1 MSRHVLQVFEQYQ
14 QARSS
19 FVQTVAEL
27 AHRPQNIE
35 ALQVT
40 DIRRSTAQRNPA
52 QRRGPRSLIRLFV
65 CAFLSLSLS
74 PPQNADVMALLR
86 PLLLDTVPSIQQSA
100 ALALGRLANY
110 SEALA
115 EAVVMNEVL
124 PQLVYSLSEQ
134 NRFYK
139 KTAAFVLKA
148 VAKHSPELAL
158 AVVEAGSLD
167 ALVGC
172 LSEFEPSVKEAA
184 AWALGYIAQHTPE
197 LAQSVVDAGAVPQL
211 VLCIQEPELSL
222 KRIAASTLS
231 EISKHSPELAQI
243 VVDAGAVPY
252 LAPLIQHPD
261 GKLKRQV
268 CSALSQISKHS
279 VDLAEVVVEAE
290 IFPKIFLCLK
300 DADLV
305 VRRNAAT
312 AVREIAKHT
321 PELAQLIVNAGGH
334 SALIQYISTAK
345 GAARLPGIMT
355 LGYIAAFSETL
366 ASAVI
371 VKQGVLPLKDALVS
385 EQEDHIKAAAA
396 WSLGQIGRHTPD
408 HAKALAQADVFRL
421 LIDVF
426 RAPESSAD
434 LKTKA
439 QRALKAVLQKTTY
452 LTALEPLL
460 RDAPEPILKYIVQQ
474 FAKVLPNNPA
484 ARKSFVQS
492 RGLARIQELKS
503 GEGGSGNGGM
513 GAGSMGG
520 DNAQHAKLQEYIA
533 TINACYPQEIVQFYS
548 PNYADTLMQKLE
560 EQ

>member
-1 MSRHVLQVFEQYQ
+1 
-14 QARSS
+14 
-19 FVQTVAEL
+19 
-27 AHRPQNIE
+27 
-35 ALQVT
+35 
-40 DIRRSTAQRNPA
+40 
-52 QRRGPRSLIRLFV
+52 
-65 CAFLSLSLS
+65 
-74 PPQNADVMALLR
+74 MALLR

-334 SALIQYISTAK
+334 SALIQYISTSK

-371 VKQGVLPLKDALVS
+371 VKQGVLPLKDALVT
-385 EQEDHIKAAAA
+385 EPEDHIKAAAA
-396 WSLGQIGRHTPD
+396 WSLGQVGRHTPD
-408 HAKALAQADVFRL
+408 HAKALAQADVFRI

-503 GEGGSGNGGM
+503 GEGGGNQ
-513 GAGSMGG
+513 GASGG

>member
-1 MSRHVLQVFEQYQ
+1 MSRAVLQVFESYQ
-14 QARSS
+14 TARCS

-35 ALQVT
+35 VL
-40 DIRRSTAQRNPA
+40 
-52 QRRGPRSLIRLFV
+52 
-65 CAFLSLSLS
+65 
-74 PPQNADVMALLR
+74 QNAGVMALLR
-86 PLLLDTVPSIQQSA
+86 PLLLDTCPSIQQSA

-124 PQLVYSLSEQ
+124 PQLVYSLAEQ

-158 AVVEAGSLD
+158 SVVEAGALD

-172 LSEFEPSVKEAA
+172 LSEFEPSVKDAA
-184 AWALGYIAQHTPE
+184 AWALGYIAKHTPE
-197 LAQSVVDAGAVPQL
+197 LAQSVVDAGAVPML
-211 VLCIQEPELSL
+211 VLCIQEPELTL
-222 KRIAASTLS
+222 KRISASTLS
-231 EISKHSPELAQI
+231 EICRHSAELAQI

-252 LAPLIQHPD
+252 LAPMIAHAD

-268 CSALSQISKHS
+268 NGCLSQIAKHS

-290 IFPKIFLCLK
+290 IFPKIFQCLK
-300 DADLV
+300 DPDVV

-312 AVREIAKHT
+312 CVREIAKHT

-334 SALIQYISTAK
+334 GSIIEYISTAS

-366 ASAVI
+366 ALAII
-371 VKQGVLPLKDALVS
+371 VHQGITPLKDALVT
-385 EQEDHIKAAAA
+385 ETEDHIKAAAA
-396 WSLGQIGRHTPD
+396 WSLGQIGRHTPE
-408 HAKALAQADVFRL
+408 HAKALAQIDVYRR
-421 LIDVF
+421 LIDVY
-426 RAPESSAD
+426 RDNESSAD

-439 QRALKAVLQKTTY
+439 QRALKGSLQKCTH
-452 LTALEPLL
+452 LAALEPLL
-460 RDAPEPILKYIVQQ
+460 HDCPEKIAKYIVHQ
-474 FAKVLPNNPA
+474 FAKVLPNQPA

-492 RGLARIQELKS
+492 RCLEKIQEMKTEDKTS
-503 GEGGSGNGGM
+503 
-513 GAGSMGG
+513 
-520 DNAQHAKLQEYIA
+520 KLQEYIN
-533 TINACYPQEIVQFYS
+533 TINQCYPSEIVQYYT
-548 PNYADTLMQKLE
+548 PNYSETLLKQLDDYP
-560 EQ
+560 Q